1 MAETSVMRVV
11 IVNAFYPHYE
21 MEKEILAPFHATVEH
36 VHVKGD
42 QVELVQAVKYADAV
56 MVRETPIN
64 ADTIREMEKCKVIVR
79 YGVGVDNID
88 LIAAREKGIYVANVP
103 DYGSDE
109 VAEHALALLMAVL
122 RRIASRDR
130 AVRGGAWNIGANEP
144 IYSLKGRT
152 AGIIGFGRIGQ
163 AFRRKISGLGF
174 GKVLVYD
181 CTANHSFHDVQY
193 VDLETLC
200 TESDVI
206 SLHLPLTTENY
217 HLIDRTKLSLMK
229 PNAVLIN
236 TARGGLIDEEALLEA
251 LQQRKIFGAGLDVFE
266 KEPPDLNHALFQQPN
281 VITTDHMGW
290 YSEESLRDLQM
301 KAVQEIANVFSGSIP
316 RSWVNRWEV

>member
-21 MEKEILAPFHATVEH
+21 MEKEMLAPFQATVEH
-36 VHVKGD
+36 VHINGNRD
-42 QVELVQAVKYADAV
+42 ELVQAVRYADAV

-64 ADTIREMEKCKVIVR
+64 ADAIRAMEKCKVIVR

-88 LIAAREKGIYVANVP
+88 WIAAREKRIYVANVP

-109 VAEHALALLMAVL
+109 VAEHALALLMAVS
-122 RRIASRDR
+122 RRIVSRDR
-130 AVRGGAWNIGANEP
+130 AVRGGAWNIGPNEP
-144 IYSLKGRT
+144 ICSFKGRT

-163 AFRRKISGLGF
+163 AFRRKIAGLGF

-181 CTANHSFHDVQY
+181 RTANHSLQNVEY
-193 VDLETLC
+193 ADLETLC
-200 TESDVI
+200 AESDAI
-206 SLHLPLTTENY
+206 SLHLPLTAENY
-217 HLIDRTKLSLMK
+217 HLIDRSKLSLMK
-229 PNAVLIN
+229 PNAILIN

-251 LQQRKIFGAGLDVFE
+251 LRQRKIFGAGLDVFE

-281 VITTDHMGW
+281 VIATDHMGW

-301 KAVQEIANVFSGSIP
+301 KAAREIARVFSGSPP